1 MPGYEDCSDKEILE
15 GLKDEG
21 VIKLD
26 RTLVFR
32 DGQRKTTGTFI
43 LTFESQTLP
52 KYIRVGY
59 YRVAVSQFISNP
71 VKCYTCHAKFNCRKN
86 KVCTKCGQEDHT
98 NSQECKNEVKCVNC
112 HGICLGSFRTS
123 PIQSLYVEL
132 NEPPLYI
139 RFDKLCV
146 GEITRK
152 CGFVNQK
159 IRGRRPSN
167 FLIHK
172 FTLSSGFSGLNH
184 KKRPCK
190 NQCYIYVA

>member
-1 MPGYEDCSDKEILE
+1 MYNTVSQYKTNTKKGVRCLDIKTVLMKKYIE

-43 LTFESQTLP
+43 LTFQSQTLP

-71 VKCYTCHAKFNCRKN
+71 VKCYTCQKFGHAKFNCRKN

-112 HGICLGSFRTS
+112 HGICLGSFMTS
-123 PIQSLYVEL
+123 PIQSLYVEW
-132 NEPPLYI
+132 
-139 RFDKLCV
+139 
-146 GEITRK
+146 T
-152 CGFVNQK
+152 
-159 IRGRRPSN
+159 
-167 FLIHK
+167 
-172 FTLSSGFSGLNH
+172 TLVF
-184 KKRPCK
+184 K
-190 NQCYIYVA
+190 VW